1 MGKETAVREA
11 LAVWELESMWMHGAR
26 LSRPQGTERPELQNA
41 EKTQMD
47 KVWEQ
52 TAGRDR

>member
-26 LSRPQGTERPELQNA
+26 LSRPQGTERPELQNS
-41 EKTQMD
+41 EETQMD

-52 TAGRDR
+52 TPGRDR